1 MAVKPGKE
9 MVTRIFVVM
18 LAVIILFSGVS
29 TVRLVNIMVVN
40 GEKYQNEA
48 SEQQLYDSLVTAPRG
63 EIYDRNMQVLAR
75 STTAWTVYITPN
87 GIHKIDDEADKE
99 YVRKTIA
106 ENLAE
111 ILELE
116 YDKVYEQTGKR
127 SYYVIVKKKIEK
139 SVADKVREFLSD
151 EKYEDLE
158 LVKYVGL
165 DETTKRYYPN
175 DSLASVVL
183 GFVGSDDQGLS
194 GLESYYDNEL
204 TGIAGRVVAAKSAA
218 GTDMPLTY
226 ERVESAKKG
235 NSLVLTIDSY
245 IQYTAEKY
253 LEAAIAENQIAER
266 GAAIVMNVKT
276 GAVLAMAVKGDFN
289 PNDPFTLSSADQ
301 AQVAEITDEE
311 EKEKK
316 ENELLNRQW
325 RNKAVSDTYEP
336 GSVFKIVTASIALE
350 ENLINESSTFYCS
363 GSTTVAGQ
371 HYNCHKL
378 QGHGNQTL
386 AQSVSNSCN
395 PAFITIGQLIGVSTF
410 SKYFKAFGLTEKT
423 GIDLPGEA
431 NSTYHAEDKMGPVEL
446 SSTSFGQTFNLTPMQ
461 LISAAAACVNGGY
474 LVKPHLVEKMLD
486 EDGKVVKTTDTGYKR
501 QVISEKTSK
510 TMRTLMEFVAEN
522 GAKNALA
529 SGYRVGAKTGTSQKM
544 SKILST
550 GDTYLYVGSCVSV
563 APIDDPEVAVL
574 VILDEPK
581 GDKYYGGVISAPVN
595 GKIMTDILPYLGY
608 EPTYS
613 EEELKNLA
621 TSVPEVVGDTVD
633 NAKAKLSSVKLRYQI
648 KGNGEKIVKQLP
660 EAGNRI
666 LSGGVVILYTEDTGD
681 QTVTVPNLVGLTANE
696 VNTAAAQSGINIEFS
711 GNTTSSGLKSYNQSV
726 AAGTTVSAGTIV
738 TVYFRDESAID
749 G

>member
-1 MAVKPGKE
+1 MTPKPGKE
-9 MVTRIFVVM
+9 MVVRILVVM
-18 LAVIILFSGVS
+18 LALIIAFSGVS
-29 TVRLVNIMVVN
+29 TYRLINIMIVN
-40 GEKYQNEA
+40 GEEYQSKA
-48 SEQQLYDSLVTAPRG
+48 SEQQLYDSLITAPRG
-63 EIYDRNMQVLAR
+63 DIYDTNMQVLAR

-87 GIHKIDDEADKE
+87 GIWKIDDEGDRELVK
-99 YVRKTIA
+99 KTIA
-106 ENLAE
+106 ENLSE

-116 YDKVYEQTGKR
+116 YDTVYSQTEKK
-127 SYYVIVKKKIEK
+127 SYYVIVKKKIDK

-151 EKYEDLE
+151 ERYEDLQ

-245 IQYTAEKY
+245 IQYTCEKY
-253 LEAAIAENQIAER
+253 LEAAVAENLIAER
-266 GAAIVMNVKT
+266 GAAVVMNVKT
-276 GAVLAMAVKGDFN
+276 GAILAMAIKGDFN
-289 PNDPFTLSSADQ
+289 PNDPFTLSTADQ
-301 AQVAEITDEE
+301 KQVDEITDEKEKE
-311 EKEKK
+311 EKK
-316 ENELLNRQW
+316 NELLNRQW

-336 GSVFKIVTASIALE
+336 GSVFKVVTASIALE
-350 ENLINESSTFYCS
+350 ENLINESNTFYCS

-371 HYNCHKL
+371 HYDCHKR
-378 QGHGNQTL
+378 QGHGSQTL
-386 AQSVSNSCN
+386 AQSISNSCN
-395 PAFITIGQLIGVSTF
+395 PAFITIGQQIGVSTF

-431 NSTYHAEDKMGPVEL
+431 NSTYHAEEKMGPVEL
-446 SSTSFGQTFNLTPMQ
+446 SSCSFGQTFNLTPMQ

-474 LVKPHLVEKMLD
+474 LVKPHLVEKMID

-501 QVISEKTSK
+501 QVISEKTSV
-510 TMRTLMEFVAEN
+510 TMRTLMEYVAEN

-529 SGYRVGAKTGTSQKM
+529 AGYRVGAKTGTSQKM
-544 SKILST
+544 SKILAT
-550 GDTYLYVGSCVSV
+550 GDTYLYVGSCLSV
-563 APIDDPEVAVL
+563 APIDDPEIAVL

-581 GDKYYGGVISAPVN
+581 GKYYGGVISAPVN

-608 EPTYS
+608 EPSYTES
-613 EEELKNLA
+613 ELSNLA
-621 TSVPEVVGDTVD
+621 TTVPELVGDTVD
-633 NAKAKLSSVKLRYQI
+633 NAKAKLSSIKLQYQI
-648 KGNGEKIVKQLP
+648 QGNGEKVIRQLP
-660 EAGNRI
+660 ESGNKV
-666 LSGGVVILYTEDTGD
+666 LSGGVVILYTEETDNK
-681 QTVTVPNLVGLTANE
+681 TVTVPNLVGLTATE
-696 VNTAAAQSGINIEFS
+696 VNKKAAESGINVEFS
-711 GNTTSSGLKSYNQSV
+711 GNTTSAGLKSYMQSIE
-726 AAGTTVSAGTIV
+726 AGTTVNAGTIV
-738 TVYFRDESAID
+738 TVHFRDDTAID

>member
-1 MAVKPGKE
+1 MAIKPGKE
-9 MVTRIFVVM
+9 MVTRIVVIM

-29 TVRLVNIMVVN
+29 TFQLVNIMIVN

-87 GIHKIDDEADKE
+87 GIHKIEDEADKE

-106 ENLAE
+106 ENLSE

-226 ERVESAKKG
+226 EMVESAKKG

-266 GAAIVMNVKT
+266 GAAVVMNVKT

-289 PNDPFTLSSADQ
+289 PNDPFTLSATEQ
-301 AQVAEITDEE
+301 KQVAEITDEK
-311 EKEKK
+311 EKEEK

-350 ENLINESSTFYCS
+350 ENLINEKSTFYCS

-371 HYNCHKL
+371 HYNCHKR

-431 NSTYHAEDKMGPVEL
+431 NSTYHAEENMGPVEL

-461 LISAAAACVNGGY
+461 LISAAAVCVNGGY
-474 LVKPHLVEKMLD
+474 LVKPHLVEKMID

-501 QVISEKTSK
+501 QVISEKTSA
-510 TMRTLMEFVAEN
+510 TMRTLMEFVAEK

-529 SGYRVGAKTGTSQKM
+529 TGYRVGAKTGTSQKM

-550 GDTYLYVGSCVSV
+550 GDSYLYVGSCVSV

-608 EPTYS
+608 EPSYS

-621 TSVPEVVGDTVD
+621 TSVPEVVGDTVE
-633 NAKAKLSSVKLRYQI
+633 NAKAKLSSVKLEYQV
-648 KGNGEKIVKQLP
+648 KGKGEKIVKQLP

-666 LSGGVVILYTEDTGD
+666 LRGGVVILYTDDTDD

-696 VNTAAAQSGINIEFS
+696 VNTVAAQSGINIEFS
-711 GNTTSSGLKSYNQSV
+711 GNTTSTGLKSYNQSV
-726 AAGTTVSAGTIV
+726 AAGTSVSAGTIV